1 MTKEAFFNQFY
12 HSAVQ
17 CERQTEIPALATLSQ
32 AAIESAWGER
42 TPGNMLFGIKAGAS
56 WTGRRQLLTTR
67 EVLSKK
73 DAKFPEIISIT
84 RRPDGLY
91 DYRVKDWFRA
101 YDTAA
106 ESFID
111 HGRFIMGQPRY
122 KAAIGIHDP
131 NQFADIVAKA
141 GYATD
146 PSYAKTWKQIIG
158 SLSKFMPIENNTNLS
173 RLKSNE

>member
-1 MTKEAFFNQFY
+1 MTKDAFFKQYY

-17 CERQTEIPALATLSQ
+17 CERDTQMPALATLAQ
-32 AAIESAWGER
+32 AAMESGWGEKI
-42 TPGNMLFGIKAGAS
+42 PGNMFFGIKAGAS
-56 WTGRRQLLTTR
+56 WTGKRQLLTTR
-67 EVLSKK
+67 EVLNKK

-84 RRPDGLY
+84 KRPDGKY

-111 HGRFIMGQPRY
+111 HGIFIMSQPRY

-131 NQFADIVAKA
+131 KQFADIVAKA

-146 PSYAKTWKQIIG
+146 PNYAKTWKQIID
-158 SLSKFMPIENNTNLS
+158 SLTQFLPEEN
-173 RLKSNE
+173 

>member
-17 CERQTEIPALATLSQ
+17 CERQTEIPALATLAQ
-32 AAIESAWGER
+32 AAMESGWGEKI
-42 TPGNMLFGIKAGAS
+42 PGNMFFGIKAGPS
-56 WTGRRQLLTTR
+56 WTGRKQLLTTR

-84 RRPDGLY
+84 ARTDGKY

-101 YDTAA
+101 YDRAA

-111 HGRFIMGQPRY
+111 HGQFIMSQPRY
-122 KAAIGIHDP
+122 KAAIGVHDP
-131 NQFADIVAKA
+131 LKFADIVSKA

-146 PSYAKTWKQIIG
+146 PNYAKTWKQIIG
-158 SLSKFMPIENNTNLS
+158 SLSQFIPTGNN
-173 RLKSNE
+173 SN

>member
-17 CERQTEIPALATLSQ
+17 CERQTGIPALAILAQ
-32 AAIESAWGER
+32 AAMESGWGEK
-42 TPGNMLFGIKAGAS
+42 TPSNMFFGIKAGAS
-56 WTGRRQLLTTR
+56 WTGKRQLLTTR
-67 EVLSKK
+67 EVLAKK

-84 RRPDGLY
+84 KRPDGKY

-111 HGRFIMGQPRY
+111 HGQFIMTQPRY

-131 NQFADIVAKA
+131 KQFADIVAKA

-146 PSYAKTWKQIIG
+146 PNYDKIWKQIID
-158 SLSKFMPIENNTNLS
+158 SLTHFLPAEN
-173 RLKSNE
+173 

>member
-1 MTKEAFFNQFY
+1 MTKEAFFKQYY

-17 CERQTEIPALATLSQ
+17 CERETGIPAIAILAQ
-32 AAIESAWGER
+32 AAMESGWGEK
-42 TPGNMLFGIKAGAS
+42 TPGNMFFGIKADAR
-56 WTGRRQLLTTR
+56 WTGKRQLLRTR

-84 RRPDGLY
+84 KCPDGKY

-101 YDTAA
+101 YDRAA

-111 HGRFIMGQPRY
+111 HGQFIMSQPRY

-131 NQFADIVAKA
+131 LQFADIIAKA

-146 PSYAKTWKQIIG
+146 PNYAKTWKQIIG
-158 SLSKFMPIENNTNLS
+158 SLSKFIPIENNTNS
-173 RLKSNE
+173 SHPKSNE